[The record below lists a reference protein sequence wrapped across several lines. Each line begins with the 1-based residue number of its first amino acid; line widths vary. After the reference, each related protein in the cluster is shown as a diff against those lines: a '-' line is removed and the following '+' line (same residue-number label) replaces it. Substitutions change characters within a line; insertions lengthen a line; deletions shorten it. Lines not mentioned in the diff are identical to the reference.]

1 MLYAN
6 YKSKN
11 VLIVG
16 MAKSGISAAK
26 LLLREGANV
35 FLYDAKPKEAFG
47 ETVNELLPACQ
58 DLMGKDPSSYVQIMD
73 ALVLSPG
80 VPTRLPFIRKAYALC
95 KDVISEIELG
105 FRYSKGDFIAISG
118 ANGKTTTTALTGE
131 IFKASGRHTQVLG
144 NIGTPITE
152 EAHLTTNDGIVVAET
167 AALQLET
174 IKYFHPHAAAL
185 LNLTENHLDRFI
197 TMEAYCAAKLRM
209 FENQTPDDFAVLN
222 YDDLNCRKYAAYA
235 KSRLL
240 WFSTTN
246 EVTEGAFVRGGHVIF
261 KMDGIETDIIDVDEI
276 RIPGLHNLQNALAAV
291 CLSMPL
297 GVPSKVIA
305 DTLKTFPGVEHRIEF
320 VREVNNIS
328 FINDSKATTPEATL
342 KAIATM
348 KQPTVLILGGY
359 DKHLEFDVLFENMSD
374 LIKDIVILGVT
385 ADKIATA
392 AENAGYKHIHRA
404 ADFKDAVL
412 TAYSLAERGGN
423 VLLSPACASWD
434 MFDNFEQRGRIFKE
448 IAASIH

>member
-1 MLYAN
+1 MKTYAD
-6 YKSKN
+6 YKNKN
-11 VLIVG
+11 VMVVG

-26 LLLREGANV
+26 LLIREGARV

-47 ETVNELLPACQ
+47 DNVAELLKDCT
-58 DLMGKDPSSYVQIMD
+58 DLLGKDPNPHIGMMD

-95 KDVISEIELG
+95 KDVIAEIELG
-105 FRYSKGDFIAISG
+105 YRYSKGDFVAISG

-144 NIGTPITE
+144 NIGQPICE
-152 EAHLTTNDGIVVAET
+152 EAHLTTDDGIVVAET

-174 IKYFHPHAAAL
+174 IKNFHPKAAAL

-209 FENQTPDDFAVLN
+209 FENQQPDDIAVLN
-222 YDDLNCRKYAAYA
+222 YDDMNCRKYAAYV
-235 KSRLL
+235 KCRLL
-240 WFSTTN
+240 WFSTTTD
-246 EVTEGAFVRGGHVIF
+246 VTEGAFLRNGMLVFRMNG
-261 KMDGIETDIIDVDEI
+261 KETEIIDADDI
-276 RIPGLHNLQNALAAV
+276 RIPGLHNLQNAMAAV
-291 CLSMPL
+291 CLAMPL
-297 GVPSKVIA
+297 GVPAKTIA
-305 DTLKTFPGVEHRIEF
+305 ETLKTFPGVEHRIEF
-320 VREVNNIS
+320 VREVNNKC

-348 KQPTVLILGGY
+348 KTPTVLILGGY

-374 LIKDIVILGVT
+374 KIEDIVILGVT
-385 ADKIATA
+385 ADKIAA
-392 AENAGYKHIHRA
+392 AAAKAGYKNIHRA
-404 ADFKDAVL
+404 ADFHDAVFMANDL
-412 TAYSLAERGGN
+412 CPSGGN

-434 MFDNFEQRGRIFKE
+434 MFDNFEQRGRVFKD
-448 IAASIH
+448 IVSHL